1 MVIKNLID
9 KILIRYG
16 IVSTF
21 KLLLFPL
28 VFVVYVYVL
37 IPLVLMVVDIP
48 SYLVDSSITFVF
60 FILYCQVYGTP
71 WTMGIFA
78 GRMLTSIIENQY
90 FLLTQL
96 RAFDRYGITSA
107 NSAVNDFSPAQM
119 KKNHIVARKQLNT
132 LVAMEKEH
140 GKMVS
145 FLTMKDFLIKLDQ
158 AYFLKLYP
166 DPLYLIYPTVYSV
179 NHFMGA
185 HLAMIDALNKQQ
197 VNRVSDAKDFIK
209 RVERADEYIKNL
221 LLDLVDREADGLI
234 PPVFVID
241 LSIGQIREKVLSKY
255 ENTPEDYFLVK
266 KLNDDLKVLVD
277 KGVVSETTAKG
288 LVAQLNKAIDD
299 HLLPSYAK
307 LEQYLLKLKSVSPAG
322 DGLWRVPKGDVI
334 YDYLISYHTNTT
346 KTAEEIH
353 EIGKQEVSKVKQEI
367 LDLFKDEFPEIES
380 DFGATIRKLSD
391 DPRYQFKEGDEG
403 RQEIIDYY
411 KQIIEDVQVG
421 IEEYFE
427 KVPIAK
433 CTVERVPFYKEAE
446 SAPGFYTP
454 APLDRSKDAIFYV
467 NLRETSAHNKA
478 GAKDLC
484 YHEAIPGHHFQI
496 SLSQEMKSI
505 DIFRRMMIFT
515 AYAEGW
521 ALYTERLADE
531 CGWYKDK
538 YEKLGFLVAEMWRSL
553 RLVIDTG
560 IHSSKYKWTREQ
572 AIKYLSENTA
582 LTEKDVVSEVERY
595 IVMPGQACAYKI
607 GQLKI
612 VELREKAKSIL
623 GEKFILK
630 QFHSAVL
637 NSGALPLSVLELVIE
652 DWIDRKKQ

>member
-1 MVIKNLID
+1 MVVKKIID
-9 KILIRYG
+9 SILIRFG
-16 IVSTF
+16 IVSSLKF
-21 KLLLFPL
+21 LILPL
-28 VFVVYVYVL
+28 VFVLYNYVL
-37 IPLVLMVVDIP
+37 VPLVLALIDIP
-48 SYLVDSSITFVF
+48 RNYVDASNMFVF
-60 FILYCQVYGTP
+60 YILFVNVYGTP
-71 WTMGIFA
+71 WTIAIFS
-78 GRMLTSIIENQY
+78 GRMLTSIVENQY

-96 RAFDRYGITSA
+96 RVFDKYGITCA
-107 NSAVNDFSPAQM
+107 NSEVNDLSPKQIQ
-119 KKNHIVARKQLNT
+119 KNHIVARKQLNT
-132 LVAMEKEH
+132 LVSMEKEY
-140 GKMVS
+140 GNRVAY
-145 FLTMKDFLIKLDQ
+145 LTMKDFLVKLDQ

-185 HLAMIDALNKQQ
+185 QLALIDALNKQQ
-197 VNRVSDAKDFIK
+197 INSVTDANNFITRVTK
-209 RVERADEYIKNL
+209 ADQYINGL
-221 LLDLVDREADGLI
+221 ILDLESRLADKLI

-241 LSIGQIREKVLSKY
+241 LSIGQIREKVLNKF
-255 ENTPEDYFLVK
+255 ENSDDYFLIK
-266 KLNDDLKVLVD
+266 KLNDDLKVLEESNKMSLAV
-277 KGVVSETTAKG
+277 AKG
-288 LVAQLNKAIDD
+288 LTAKLNKAIDE
-299 HLLPSYAK
+299 HLLPSYSR
-307 LEQYLLKLKSVSPAG
+307 LEQYLLALKTQTPEG
-322 DGLWRVPKGDVI
+322 DGLWRVPNGEVI
-334 YDYLISYHTNTT
+334 YNYLISYHTNTQM
-346 KTAEEIH
+346 TAEEIH
-353 EIGKQEVSKVKQEI
+353 EIGKEEVRKVKQEI
-367 LDLFKDEFPEIES
+367 LDLFRDEFPEIET
-380 DFGATIRKLSD
+380 DFGPTIKKLSN
-391 DPRYQFKEGDEG
+391 DPRYQFQEGDQG

-427 KVPIAK
+427 KTPTAR

-446 SAPGFYTP
+446 SAPAFYTP
-454 APLDRSKDAIFYV
+454 APLDRTKDAIFYV
-467 NLRETSAHNKA
+467 NLRDTTAHTKA

-538 YEKLGFLVAEMWRSL
+538 YERLGFLTAEMWRSL

-560 IHSSKYKWTREQ
+560 IHSAKYKWSRQQ
-572 AIKYLSENTA
+572 AIDYLSDNSA
-582 LTEKDVVSEVERY
+582 LNEKDVVSEVERY

-623 GEKFILK
+623 GEKFKLK
-630 QFHSAVL
+630 EFHSAVL
-637 NSGALPLSVLELVIE
+637 HSGALPLSILELVINS
-652 DWIDRKKQ
+652 WIDSKK